1 MTSRVHLLV
10 FGAFLLAIAVRAP
23 ANAAGGKT
31 PAVGEQPLS
40 VSLLQLIATS
50 IVLAEALPPPRV
62 SWWRHLVAAIICLLI
77 LAGPFGLYAIASWS
91 FK

>member
-1 MTSRVHLLV
+1 
-10 FGAFLLAIAVRAP
+10 
-23 ANAAGGKT
+23 
-31 PAVGEQPLS
+31 
-40 VSLLQLIATS
+40 
-50 IVLAEALPPPRV
+50 V